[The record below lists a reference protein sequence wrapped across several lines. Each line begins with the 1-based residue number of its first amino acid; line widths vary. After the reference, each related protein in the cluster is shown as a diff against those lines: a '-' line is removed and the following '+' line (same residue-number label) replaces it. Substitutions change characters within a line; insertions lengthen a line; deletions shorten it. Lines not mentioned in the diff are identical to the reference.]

1 MNPNHFRRIDK
12 KFLFGFAALAI
23 AGLCLWRGGLFSAET
38 AAAARTSGSA
48 AGYIS
53 GNTYSR
59 SVGGRSVTYIR
70 YQGVRSQLGSSAL
83 SSLMRAASINDA
95 TEGESVS
102 MEDFAMIVATLVDP
116 YFTSAPG
123 SFVDN
128 FTKKLVEKFGDGASD
143 LAKRLTRYYD
153 DHPVARATLENDY
166 RAEKNSGVNYE
177 NIFQEG
183 TNTELDD
190 ALQQIGSDKITVSQE
205 TADEI
210 AFWLEGTPK
219 GGPITD
225 PAAIAAKLRENGIDP
240 NDVSQLEAYRD
251 AGVNIPQSFIDTAK
265 VKAAAK
271 GTTSGEI
278 GASEIINTYKSGEIA
293 KDEYIELIEGNTDLK
308 YDKKYNNFKDSQ
320 GVVDVLATEVLTGHI
335 VPSDDSPACQVLGGM
350 DPDSPTGM
358 NEGTGLL
365 DSGSTPSSSN
375 PNTNPNPN
383 TNTNTNTNTNVD
395 CASYSYSAWSV
406 CAGGQ
411 QTRTITGQS
420 PAGCTNTSS
429 AILTQPCTVSGDIA
443 CTAYDYS
450 AWSVCA
456 GGQQTRTITGQSP
469 AGCTDTSSAMLT
481 QPCTVSGDIAC
492 TAYDYSAWGACAGGQ
507 QTRTITGQSPSG
519 CTATSSAELVR
530 TCVASCV
537 SYTYSEWSA
546 CVAGRQTRAIVSRSP
561 EGCDAASAMLEQ
573 TCLTPC
579 VSYDYGDWSACVA
592 GQQTRAIISRSPE
605 NCDASS
611 AVFTQPCVAPESPV
625 VENTTNTVQSD
636 SSAALS
642 VITDRP
648 ADCQYN
654 SAGGFSFGTG
664 TDFSATGSYFHNAA
678 LANVTAGE
686 KTYYVICKDKAT
698 GGLSGII
705 KIDFRVEAS
714 ADPDGTC
721 AEFSANDR
729 KNDAQRSWSDTATA
743 DSVYLWQSIRLGREE
758 SFDKVDWY
766 AGYQFTPQRDGRV
779 NQVCGYFKS
788 GSTNKVSIYNGSYNE
803 LASAQISGSDAWKC
817 VDIAPVEIKTDKRY
831 YVIARIEDGPVY
843 LDNKPGMLPRSA
855 TNALVEAGI
864 RQSAAEGAFGNKVI
878 KYDHSIFGLVD
889 VRIAYAPETA
899 TGPIIA
905 SLDPQGAVNTADV
918 RFAVKSVAAADCRFG
933 RDDIGYAQM
942 PYEMSKISDG
952 SFGKKICGLE
962 DGAYTFYVRCRSS
975 AGQEN
980 NFSKTIQFN
989 VAQ

>member
-1 MNPNHFRRIDK
+1 M
-12 KFLFGFAALAI
+12 
-23 AGLCLWRGGLFSAET
+23 
-38 AAAARTSGSA
+38 
-48 AGYIS
+48 
-53 GNTYSR
+53 
-59 SVGGRSVTYIR
+59 
-70 YQGVRSQLGSSAL
+70 
-83 SSLMRAASINDA
+83 
-95 TEGESVS
+95 
-102 MEDFAMIVATLVDP
+102 
-116 YFTSAPG
+116 
-123 SFVDN
+123 
-128 FTKKLVEKFGDGASD
+128 
-143 LAKRLTRYYD
+143 
-153 DHPVARATLENDY
+153 
-166 RAEKNSGVNYE
+166 
-177 NIFQEG
+177 
-183 TNTELDD
+183 
-190 ALQQIGSDKITVSQE
+190 
-205 TADEI
+205 
-210 AFWLEGTPK
+210 
-219 GGPITD
+219 
-225 PAAIAAKLRENGIDP
+225 
-240 NDVSQLEAYRD
+240 
-251 AGVNIPQSFIDTAK
+251 
-265 VKAAAK
+265 
-271 GTTSGEI
+271 
-278 GASEIINTYKSGEIA
+278 
-293 KDEYIELIEGNTDLK
+293 
-308 YDKKYNNFKDSQ
+308 
-320 GVVDVLATEVLTGHI
+320 
-335 VPSDDSPACQVLGGM
+335 
-350 DPDSPTGM
+350 
-358 NEGTGLL
+358 
-365 DSGSTPSSSN
+365 
-375 PNTNPNPN
+375 
-383 TNTNTNTNTNVD
+383 
-395 CASYSYSAWSV
+395 
-406 CAGGQ
+406 
-411 QTRTITGQS
+411 
-420 PAGCTNTSS
+420 
-429 AILTQPCTVSGDIA
+429 
-443 CTAYDYS
+443 
-450 AWSVCA
+450 
-456 GGQQTRTITGQSP
+456 
-469 AGCTDTSSAMLT
+469 
-481 QPCTVSGDIAC
+481 
-492 TAYDYSAWGACAGGQ
+492 
-507 QTRTITGQSPSG
+507 
-519 CTATSSAELVR
+519 R

-537 SYTYSEWSA
+537 SYTYSDWSA
-546 CVAGRQTRAIVSRSP
+546 CADGRQTRTVASRSP

-625 VENTTNTVQSD
+625 VENTTNTVQND

-855 TNALVEAGI
+855 ANALVEAGI

-878 KYDHSIFGLVD
+878 KYDHSVLGLVD
-889 VRIAYAPETA
+889 VRIAYTPETA

-905 SLDPQGAVNTADV
+905 SLSPQGTVNTADV

>member
-1 MNPNHFRRIDK
+1 MNPNRPTDHFRRIDK

-23 AGLCLWRGGLFSAET
+23 AGLCLWQGGLFSAGE
-38 AAAARTSGSA
+38 ADAKTSASSFS
-48 AGYIS
+48 GY
-53 GNTYSR
+53 
-59 SVGGRSVTYIR
+59 VGGNIRRSGGITYIR
-70 YQGVRSQLGSSAL
+70 YTGVRPVSNSPLL
-83 SSLMRAASINDA
+83 SNLMRAAGTIIDG
-95 TEGESVS
+95 EGGWVS
-102 MEDFAMIVATLVDP
+102 EDDYAMIVA
-116 YFTSAPG
+116 A
-123 SFVDN
+123 
-128 FTKKLVEKFGDGASD
+128 
-143 LAKRLTRYYD
+143 
-153 DHPVARATLENDY
+153 
-166 RAEKNSGVNYE
+166 
-177 NIFQEG
+177 
-183 TNTELDD
+183 
-190 ALQQIGSDKITVSQE
+190 
-205 TADEI
+205 
-210 AFWLEGTPK
+210 
-219 GGPITD
+219 
-225 PAAIAAKLRENGIDP
+225 
-240 NDVSQLEAYRD
+240 
-251 AGVNIPQSFIDTAK
+251 
-265 VKAAAK
+265 
-271 GTTSGEI
+271 
-278 GASEIINTYKSGEIA
+278 
-293 KDEYIELIEGNTDLK
+293 
-308 YDKKYNNFKDSQ
+308 
-320 GVVDVLATEVLTGHI
+320 VVDVLFENASGNFLDNFTEKLVASFGSLPEDKGQKLAERLNKYYDTHPEEMKSLGTAFAVAKMKVDSEGQTKEGLMEEYAWGNAIEEGLTTQRYSDEEIKGMGYSDKQTDFIKETLEQHPDWS
-335 VPSDDSPACQVLGGM
+335 VDDEYFYVDRDGNGKRNSGDLVMGGDDGYALTVANETLDGRPTSDPSKSACEWLGDSSM
-350 DPDSPTGM
+350 DPYGSGGI
-358 NEGTGLL
+358 NEEGTGLL
-365 DSGSTPSSSN
+365 GSGTTPPSS
-375 PNTNPNPN
+375 NTNAN
-383 TNTNTNTNTNVD
+383 TNTNTNANVK
-395 CASYSYSAWSV
+395 CTSYNYSAWST

-420 PAGCTNTSS
+420 PAGCTDTSS
-429 AILTQPCTVSGDIA
+429 AILTQTCTVSGNVA

-469 AGCTDTSSAMLT
+469 AGCTDTSSAELT
-481 QPCTVSGDIAC
+481 QTCTVSGNVAC
-492 TAYDYSAWGACAGGQ
+492 TAYNYSAWSVCAGGQ

-519 CTATSSAELVR
+519 CTDTSSAELTQ
-530 TCVASCV
+530 TCTMPAGACV
-537 SYTYSEWSA
+537 SYTYSDWSA
-546 CVAGRQTRAIVSRSP
+546 CADGRQTRTVVSRSP
-561 EGCDAASAMLEQ
+561 EGCDAASAILEQ

-579 VSYDYGDWSACVA
+579 VSYNYGDWSACVA

-625 VENTTNTVQSD
+625 VENTTNAVQSD

-654 SAGGFSFGTG
+654 SAGGFSFGAG

-698 GGLSGII
+698 GGLSEII
-705 KIDFRVEAS
+705 KIDFRVESS
-714 ADPDGTC
+714 AAPDETC
-721 AEFSANDR
+721 AELSANDR
-729 KNDAQRSWSDTATA
+729 KNNAQRSWSDTATA

-766 AGYQFTPQRDGRV
+766 AGYQFTPQRDGRA

-803 LASAQISGSDAWKC
+803 LGGAQISGTGGWKC

-855 TNALVEAGI
+855 ANALVEAGI

-878 KYDHSIFGLVD
+878 KYDHSVLGLVD
-889 VRIAYAPETA
+889 VRIAYTPETA

-905 SLDPQGAVNTADV
+905 SLSPQGTVNTADV
-918 RFAVKSVAAADCRFG
+918 RLAAESSAAADCRFG

-942 PYEMSKISDG
+942 SYEMAEISDG
-952 SFGKKICGLE
+952 SFGKKVCGLE
-962 DGAYTFYVRCRSS
+962 NGAYTFYVRCRSS

>member
-1 MNPNHFRRIDK
+1 MNSNHFRRIDK
-12 KFLFGFAALAI
+12 NFLFGFAALAF
-23 AGLCLWRGGLFSAET
+23 AGLCLWQGGLFSAEN
-38 AAAARTSGSA
+38 ADAARTSSSTS
-48 AGYIS
+48 GYIRA
-53 GNTYSR
+53 NTYSKT
-59 SVGGRSVTYIR
+59 VGTRSVTYIK
-70 YQGVRSQLGSSAL
+70 YQNVRSQLGSSTL
-83 SSLMRAASINDA
+83 SSLMKAASINDA
-95 TEGESVS
+95 TEGELVS

-128 FTKKLVEKFGDGASD
+128 FTKKLVERFGDGASD

-166 RAEKNSGVNYE
+166 RAEKSSGVDYE
-177 NIFQEG
+177 NIFNEG
-183 TNTELDD
+183 TDTKLDD
-190 ALQQIGSDKITVSQE
+190 VIEAIEEGLTTQRYSDEEIKGMGYSDKQTDFIKE
-205 TADEI
+205 T
-210 AFWLEGTPK
+210 LEQHP
-219 GGPITD
+219 D
-225 PAAIAAKLRENGIDP
+225 WSVD
-240 NDVSQLEAYRD
+240 
-251 AGVNIPQSFIDTAK
+251 
-265 VKAAAK
+265 
-271 GTTSGEI
+271 
-278 GASEIINTYKSGEIA
+278 
-293 KDEYIELIEGNTDLK
+293 DEYFYVDRDGNGKRNSGDLVMGGDDGYALTVANETLDGRPTSDPSK
-308 YDKKYNNFKDSQ
+308 SACEWLGDS
-320 GVVDVLATEVLTGHI
+320 
-335 VPSDDSPACQVLGGM
+335 SM
-350 DPDSPTGM
+350 DPYGSGGI
-358 NEGTGLL
+358 NEEGTGLL
-365 DSGSTPSSSN
+365 GSGTTPPSS
-375 PNTNPNPN
+375 NTNAN
-383 TNTNTNTNTNVD
+383 TNTNTNANVK
-395 CASYSYSAWSV
+395 CTSYNYSAWS
-406 CAGGQ
+406 
-411 QTRTITGQS
+411 T
-420 PAGCTNTSS
+420 
-429 AILTQPCTVSGDIA
+429 
-443 CTAYDYS
+443 
-450 AWSVCA
+450 CA

-469 AGCTDTSSAMLT
+469 AGCTDTSSAILT
-481 QPCTVSGDIAC
+481 QTCTVSGNVAC
-492 TAYDYSAWGACAGGQ
+492 TAYDYSAWSVCAAGQ

-519 CTATSSAELVR
+519 CTDTSSAELTQ
-530 TCVASCV
+530 TCTMPAGACV
-537 SYTYSEWSA
+537 SYTYSDWSA
-546 CVAGRQTRAIVSRSP
+546 CADGRQTRTVVSRSP
-561 EGCDAASAMLEQ
+561 EGCDAASAILEQ

-579 VSYDYGDWSACVA
+579 VSYNYGDWSACVA

-625 VENTTNTVQSD
+625 VENTTNAVQSD

-654 SAGGFSFGTG
+654 SAGGFSFGAG

-698 GGLSGII
+698 GGLSEII
-705 KIDFRVEAS
+705 KIDFRVESS
-714 ADPDGTC
+714 AAPDETC
-721 AEFSANDR
+721 AELSANDR
-729 KNDAQRSWSDTATA
+729 KNNAQRSWSDTATA

-766 AGYQFTPQRDGRV
+766 AGYQFTPQRDGRA

-803 LASAQISGSDAWKC
+803 LGGAQISGTGGWKC

-855 TNALVEAGI
+855 ANALVEAGI

-878 KYDHSIFGLVD
+878 KYDHSVLGLVD
-889 VRIAYAPETA
+889 VRIAYTPETA

-905 SLDPQGAVNTADV
+905 SLSPQGTVNTADV
-918 RFAVKSVAAADCRFG
+918 RLAAESSAAADCRFG

-942 PYEMSKISDG
+942 SYEMAEISDG
-952 SFGKKICGLE
+952 SFGKKVCGLE
-962 DGAYTFYVRCRSS
+962 NGAYTFYVRCRSS

>member
-1 MNPNHFRRIDK
+1 MNSNHFRRIDK

-23 AGLCLWRGGLFSAET
+23 AGLCLWQGGLFSAEN
-38 AAAARTSGSA
+38 ADAARTSSSTS
-48 AGYIS
+48 GYIRA
-53 GNTYSR
+53 NTYSKT
-59 SVGGRSVTYIR
+59 VGTRSVTYIK
-70 YQGVRSQLGSSAL
+70 YQNVRSQLGSSTL
-83 SSLMRAASINDA
+83 SSLMKAASINDA
-95 TEGESVS
+95 TEGELVS

-128 FTKKLVEKFGDGASD
+128 FTKKLVERFGDGASD

-166 RAEKNSGVNYE
+166 RAEKSSGVDYE
-177 NIFQEG
+177 NIFNEG
-183 TNTELDD
+183 TDTKLDD
-190 ALQQIGSDKITVSQE
+190 VIEAIEEGLTTQRYSDEEIKGMGYSDKQTDFIKE
-205 TADEI
+205 T
-210 AFWLEGTPK
+210 LEQHP
-219 GGPITD
+219 D
-225 PAAIAAKLRENGIDP
+225 WSVD
-240 NDVSQLEAYRD
+240 
-251 AGVNIPQSFIDTAK
+251 
-265 VKAAAK
+265 
-271 GTTSGEI
+271 
-278 GASEIINTYKSGEIA
+278 
-293 KDEYIELIEGNTDLK
+293 DEYFYVDRDGNGKRNSGDLVMGGDDGYALTVANETLDGRPTSDPSK
-308 YDKKYNNFKDSQ
+308 SACEWLGDS
-320 GVVDVLATEVLTGHI
+320 
-335 VPSDDSPACQVLGGM
+335 SM
-350 DPDSPTGM
+350 DPYGSGGI
-358 NEGTGLL
+358 NEEGTGLL
-365 DSGSTPSSSN
+365 GSGTTPPSS
-375 PNTNPNPN
+375 NTNAN
-383 TNTNTNTNTNVD
+383 TNTNTNANVK
-395 CASYSYSAWSV
+395 CTSYNYSAWST

-420 PAGCTNTSS
+420 PAGCTDTSS
-429 AILTQPCTVSGDIA
+429 AILTQTCTVSGNVA

-469 AGCTDTSSAMLT
+469 AGCTDTSSAELT
-481 QPCTVSGDIAC
+481 QTCTVSGNVAC
-492 TAYDYSAWGACAGGQ
+492 TAYNYSAWSVCAGGQ

-519 CTATSSAELVR
+519 CTDTSSAELTQ
-530 TCVASCV
+530 TCTMPAGACV
-537 SYTYSEWSA
+537 SYTYSDWSA
-546 CVAGRQTRAIVSRSP
+546 CADGRQTRTVVSRSP
-561 EGCDAASAMLEQ
+561 EGCDAASAILEQ

-579 VSYDYGDWSACVA
+579 VSYNYGDWSACVA

-625 VENTTNTVQSD
+625 VENTTNAVQSD

-654 SAGGFSFGTG
+654 SAGGFSFGAG

-698 GGLSGII
+698 GGLSEII
-705 KIDFRVEAS
+705 KIDFRVESS
-714 ADPDGTC
+714 AAPDETC
-721 AEFSANDR
+721 AELSANDR
-729 KNDAQRSWSDTATA
+729 KNNAQRSWSDTATA

-766 AGYQFTPQRDGRV
+766 AGYQFTPQRDGRA

-803 LASAQISGSDAWKC
+803 LGGAQISGTGGWKC

-855 TNALVEAGI
+855 ANALVEAGI

-878 KYDHSIFGLVD
+878 KYDHSVLGLVD
-889 VRIAYAPETA
+889 VRIAYTPETA

-905 SLDPQGAVNTADV
+905 SLSPQGTVNTADV
-918 RFAVKSVAAADCRFG
+918 RLAAESSAAADCRFG

-942 PYEMSKISDG
+942 SYEMAEISDG
-952 SFGKKICGLE
+952 SFGKKVCGLE
-962 DGAYTFYVRCRSS
+962 NGAYTFYVRCRSS

>member
-1 MNPNHFRRIDK
+1 MNSNHFRRIDK

-23 AGLCLWRGGLFSAET
+23 AGLCLWQGGLFSAEN
-38 AAAARTSGSA
+38 ADAARTSSSTS
-48 AGYIS
+48 GYIRA
-53 GNTYSR
+53 NTYSKT
-59 SVGGRSVTYIR
+59 VGTRSVTYIK
-70 YQGVRSQLGSSAL
+70 YQNVRSQLGSSTL
-83 SSLMRAASINDA
+83 SSLMKAASINDA
-95 TEGESVS
+95 TEGELVS

-128 FTKKLVEKFGDGASD
+128 FTKKLVERFGDGASD

-166 RAEKNSGVNYE
+166 RAEKSSGVDYE
-177 NIFQEG
+177 NIFNEG
-183 TNTELDD
+183 TDTKLDD
-190 ALQQIGSDKITVSQE
+190 VIEAIEEGLTTQRYSDEEIKGMGYSDKQTDFIKE
-205 TADEI
+205 T
-210 AFWLEGTPK
+210 LEQHP
-219 GGPITD
+219 D
-225 PAAIAAKLRENGIDP
+225 WSVD
-240 NDVSQLEAYRD
+240 
-251 AGVNIPQSFIDTAK
+251 
-265 VKAAAK
+265 
-271 GTTSGEI
+271 
-278 GASEIINTYKSGEIA
+278 
-293 KDEYIELIEGNTDLK
+293 DEYFYVDRDGNGKRNSGDLVMGGDDGYALTVANETLDGRPTSDPSK
-308 YDKKYNNFKDSQ
+308 SACEWLGDS
-320 GVVDVLATEVLTGHI
+320 
-335 VPSDDSPACQVLGGM
+335 SM
-350 DPDSPTGM
+350 DPYGSGGI
-358 NEGTGLL
+358 NEEGTGLL
-365 DSGSTPSSSN
+365 GSGTTPPSS
-375 PNTNPNPN
+375 NTNAN
-383 TNTNTNTNTNVD
+383 TNTNTNANVK
-395 CASYSYSAWSV
+395 CTSYNYSAWST

-420 PAGCTNTSS
+420 PAGCTDTSS
-429 AILTQPCTVSGDIA
+429 AILTQTCTVSGNVA

-469 AGCTDTSSAMLT
+469 AGCTDTSSAELT
-481 QPCTVSGDIAC
+481 QTCTVSGNVAC
-492 TAYDYSAWGACAGGQ
+492 TAYNYSAWSVCAGGQ

-519 CTATSSAELVR
+519 CTDTSSAELTQ
-530 TCVASCV
+530 TCTMPAGACV
-537 SYTYSEWSA
+537 SYTYSDWSA
-546 CVAGRQTRAIVSRSP
+546 CADGRQTRTVVSRSP
-561 EGCDAASAMLEQ
+561 EGCDAASAILEQ

-579 VSYDYGDWSACVA
+579 VSYNYGDWSACVA

-625 VENTTNTVQSD
+625 VENTTNAVQSD

-654 SAGGFSFGTG
+654 SAGGFSFGAG

-698 GGLSGII
+698 GGLSEII
-705 KIDFRVEAS
+705 KIDFRVESS
-714 ADPDGTC
+714 AAPDETC
-721 AEFSANDR
+721 AELSANDR
-729 KNDAQRSWSDTATA
+729 KNNAQRSWSDTATA

-766 AGYQFTPQRDGRV
+766 AGYQFTPQRDGRA

-803 LASAQISGSDAWKC
+803 LGGAQISGTGGWKC

-855 TNALVEAGI
+855 ANALVEAGI

-878 KYDHSIFGLVD
+878 KYDHSVLGLVD
-889 VRIAYAPETA
+889 VRIAYTPETA

-905 SLDPQGAVNTADV
+905 SLSPQGTVNTADV
-918 RFAVKSVAAADCRFG
+918 RLAAESSAAADCRFG

-942 PYEMSKISDG
+942 PYEMSEISDG
-952 SFGKKICGLE
+952 SFGKKVCGLE
-962 DGAYTFYVRCRSS
+962 NGAYTFYVRCRSS

>member
-1 MNPNHFRRIDK
+1 MNPNHFCRIDK
-12 KFLFGFAALAI
+12 KFLFGFAALAF
-23 AGLCLWRGGLFSAET
+23 AGLCLWQGGLFSAEN
-38 AAAARTSGSA
+38 AAAKTSASSFSDYVGEN
-48 AGYIS
+48 IRMS
-53 GNTYSR
+53 G
-59 SVGGRSVTYIR
+59 GITYIR
-70 YQGVRSQLGSSAL
+70 YTGVRPVSNSPLL
-83 SSLMRAASINDA
+83 SNLMRAAGTIIDG
-95 TEGESVS
+95 EGDWVS
-102 MEDFAMIVATLVDP
+102 EEDYAMIVAAVVDVL
-116 YFTSAPG
+116 FENASG
-123 SFVDN
+123 NFLDN
-128 FTKKLVEKFGDGASD
+128 FTEKLVASFGSLPEDKGQKLAERLNKYYDTHPEEMKSLGTAFAVAKMKVDSGGQTKEELMEEYAWGNAIEEELAAEKYFDEKKVGEINFNLGLVEKGETVEQM
-143 LAKRLTRYYD
+143 LLR
-153 DHPVARATLENDY
+153 
-166 RAEKNSGVNYE
+166 SGVDP
-177 NIFQEG
+177 
-183 TNTELDD
+183 TNAEL
-190 ALQQIGSDKITVSQE
+190 LQAYKNAG
-205 TADEI
+205 AD
-210 AFWLEGTPK
+210 
-219 GGPITD
+219 
-225 PAAIAAKLRENGIDP
+225 
-240 NDVSQLEAYRD
+240 
-251 AGVNIPQSFIDTAK
+251 IPQEFIDTAK

-271 GTTSGEI
+271 GTVSGEI
-278 GASEIINTYKSGEIA
+278 GASEIINTYKSGEIT
-293 KDEYIELIEGNTDLK
+293 KDEYIELMERNTDLK
-308 YDKKYNNFKDSQ
+308 YDNNNFKDSQ
-320 GVVDVLATEVLTGHI
+320 GLVDILATEVLTGHI
-335 VPSDDSPACQVLGGM
+335 VSSDDSPACQGLGGM

-365 DSGSTPSSSN
+365 GSGTTPPSS
-375 PNTNPNPN
+375 NTNAN
-383 TNTNTNTNTNVD
+383 TNTNTNANVK
-395 CASYSYSAWSV
+395 CTSYNYSAWS
-406 CAGGQ
+406 
-411 QTRTITGQS
+411 T
-420 PAGCTNTSS
+420 
-429 AILTQPCTVSGDIA
+429 
-443 CTAYDYS
+443 
-450 AWSVCA
+450 CA

-469 AGCTDTSSAMLT
+469 AGCTDTSSAELT
-481 QPCTVSGDIAC
+481 QTCTVSGNVAC
-492 TAYDYSAWGACAGGQ
+492 TAYDYSAWSVCAAGQ

-519 CTATSSAELVR
+519 CTDTSSAELTQ
-530 TCVASCV
+530 TCTMPAGACV
-537 SYTYSEWSA
+537 SYTYSDWSA
-546 CVAGRQTRAIVSRSP
+546 CADGRQTRTVVSRSP
-561 EGCDAASAMLEQ
+561 EGCDAASAILEQ

-579 VSYDYGDWSACVA
+579 VSYNYGDWSACVA

-611 AVFTQPCVAPESPV
+611 AVFTQPCIAPESPV
-625 VENTTNTVQSD
+625 VENTTNAVQSD

-698 GGLSGII
+698 GGLSEII
-705 KIDFRVEAS
+705 KIDFRVESS
-714 ADPDGTC
+714 AAPDETC
-721 AEFSANDR
+721 AELSANDR
-729 KNDAQRSWSDTATA
+729 KNNAQRSWSDTATA

-766 AGYQFTPQRDGRV
+766 AGYQFTPQRDGRA

-803 LASAQISGSDAWKC
+803 LGSAQISGTGGWKC

-878 KYDHSIFGLVD
+878 KYDHSVLGLVD
-889 VRIAYAPETA
+889 VRIAYTPETA

-905 SLDPQGAVNTADV
+905 SLSPQGTVNTADV
-918 RFAVKSVAAADCRFG
+918 RLAAESSAAADCRFG

-942 PYEMSKISDG
+942 PYEMSEISDG
-952 SFGKKICGLE
+952 SFGKKVCGLE
-962 DGAYTFYVRCRSS
+962 NGAYTFYVRCRSS

>member
-1 MNPNHFRRIDK
+1 MNSNHFCRIDK

-23 AGLCLWRGGLFSAET
+23 AGLCLWQGGLFSAET
-38 AAAARTSGSA
+38 AAAEN
-48 AGYIS
+48 YFS
-53 GNTYSR
+53 GNIKSF
-59 SVGGRSVTYIR
+59 GGTTYIR
-70 YQGVRSQLGSSAL
+70 YTGVRPVSQSPLL
-83 SSLMRAASINDA
+83 SNLMRAAGTIVDG
-95 TEGESVS
+95 EGGWVS
-102 MEDFAMIVATLVDP
+102 EEDYAMIVAAVVDVL
-116 YFTSAPG
+116 FENASG
-123 SFVDN
+123 NFLDN
-128 FTKKLVEKFGDGASD
+128 FTEKLVASFGEDKGQK
-143 LAKRLTRYYD
+143 LAERLNGYYD
-153 DHPVARATLENDY
+153 TNPEEMKSLGTAFAVAKMKVD
-166 RAEKNSGVNYE
+166 S
-177 NIFQEG
+177 EG
-183 TNTELDD
+183 QTKEGLIEEYAWGNAIEEEL
-190 ALQQIGSDKITVSQE
+190 
-205 TADEI
+205 
-210 AFWLEGTPK
+210 
-219 GGPITD
+219 
-225 PAAIAAKLRENGIDP
+225 
-240 NDVSQLEAYRD
+240 
-251 AGVNIPQSFIDTAK
+251 
-265 VKAAAK
+265 AAK
-271 GTTSGEI
+271 GTASGEI
-278 GASEIINTYKSGEIA
+278 SASEIINAYKSGEIT
-293 KDEYIELIEGNTDLK
+293 KDEYIELMERNTDLK
-308 YDKKYNNFKDSQ
+308 YDNNNFKDSQ
-320 GVVDVLATEVLTGHI
+320 GLVDILATEVLTGHI
-335 VPSDDSPACQVLGGM
+335 VSSDDSPACQGLGGM
-350 DPDSPTGM
+350 DPDSPTGI
-358 NEGTGLL
+358 NEEGTGLL
-365 DSGSTPSSSN
+365 GSGATPSSSN
-375 PNTNPNPN
+375 TNA
-383 TNTNTNTNTNVD
+383 NTNTNTNTNVK
-395 CASYSYSAWSV
+395 CTSYTYSAWSV
-406 CAGGQ
+406 CASGQ
-411 QTRTITGQS
+411 QARTITAQS
-420 PAGCTNTSS
+420 PAGCTDTSS
-429 AILTQPCTVSGDIA
+429 AMLTQPCTVSGDIA

-492 TAYDYSAWGACAGGQ
+492 TAYDYSAWSVCAAGQ

-519 CTATSSAELVR
+519 CTDTSSAELTQ
-530 TCVASCV
+530 TCTMPAGACV
-537 SYTYSEWSA
+537 SYTYSDWSA
-546 CVAGRQTRAIVSRSP
+546 CADGRQTRTVVSRSP
-561 EGCDAASAMLEQ
+561 EGCDAASAILEQ

-579 VSYDYGDWSACVA
+579 VSYNYGDWSACVA

-705 KIDFRVEAS
+705 KIDFRVESS
-714 ADPDGTC
+714 AAPDETC
-721 AEFSANDR
+721 AELSANDR
-729 KNDAQRSWSDTATA
+729 KNNAQRSWSDTATA

>member
-1 MNPNHFRRIDK
+1 M
-12 KFLFGFAALAI
+12 
-23 AGLCLWRGGLFSAET
+23 
-38 AAAARTSGSA
+38 
-48 AGYIS
+48 
-53 GNTYSR
+53 
-59 SVGGRSVTYIR
+59 
-70 YQGVRSQLGSSAL
+70 
-83 SSLMRAASINDA
+83 SSLMKAASINDA
-95 TEGESVS
+95 TEGELVS

-128 FTKKLVEKFGDGASD
+128 FTKKLVERFGDGASD

-166 RAEKNSGVNYE
+166 RAEKSSGVDYE
-177 NIFQEG
+177 NIFNEG
-183 TNTELDD
+183 TDTKLDD
-190 ALQQIGSDKITVSQE
+190 VIEAIEEGLTTQRYSDEEIKGMGYSDKQTDFIKE
-205 TADEI
+205 T
-210 AFWLEGTPK
+210 LEQHP
-219 GGPITD
+219 D
-225 PAAIAAKLRENGIDP
+225 WSVD
-240 NDVSQLEAYRD
+240 
-251 AGVNIPQSFIDTAK
+251 
-265 VKAAAK
+265 
-271 GTTSGEI
+271 
-278 GASEIINTYKSGEIA
+278 
-293 KDEYIELIEGNTDLK
+293 DEYFYVDRDGNGKRNSGDLVMGGDDGYALTVANETLDGRPTSDPSK
-308 YDKKYNNFKDSQ
+308 SACEWLGDS
-320 GVVDVLATEVLTGHI
+320 
-335 VPSDDSPACQVLGGM
+335 SM
-350 DPDSPTGM
+350 DPYGSGGI
-358 NEGTGLL
+358 NEEGTGLL
-365 DSGSTPSSSN
+365 GSGTTPPSS
-375 PNTNPNPN
+375 NTNAN
-383 TNTNTNTNTNVD
+383 TNTNTNANVK
-395 CASYSYSAWSV
+395 CTSYNYSAWS
-406 CAGGQ
+406 
-411 QTRTITGQS
+411 T
-420 PAGCTNTSS
+420 
-429 AILTQPCTVSGDIA
+429 
-443 CTAYDYS
+443 
-450 AWSVCA
+450 CA

-469 AGCTDTSSAMLT
+469 AGCTDTSSAELT
-481 QPCTVSGDIAC
+481 QTCTVSGNVAC
-492 TAYDYSAWGACAGGQ
+492 TAYNYSAWSVCAGGQ

-519 CTATSSAELVR
+519 CTDTSSAELTQ
-530 TCVASCV
+530 TCTMPAGACV
-537 SYTYSEWSA
+537 SYTYSDWSA
-546 CVAGRQTRAIVSRSP
+546 CADGRQTRTVVSRSP
-561 EGCDAASAMLEQ
+561 EGCDAASAILEQ

-579 VSYDYGDWSACVA
+579 VSYNYGDWSACVA

-625 VENTTNTVQSD
+625 VENTTNAVQSD

-654 SAGGFSFGTG
+654 SAGGFSFGAG

-698 GGLSGII
+698 GGLSEII
-705 KIDFRVEAS
+705 KIDFRVESS
-714 ADPDGTC
+714 AAPDETC
-721 AEFSANDR
+721 AELSANDR
-729 KNDAQRSWSDTATA
+729 KNNAQRSWSDTATA

-766 AGYQFTPQRDGRV
+766 AGYQFTPQRDGRA

-803 LASAQISGSDAWKC
+803 LGGAQISGTGGWKC

-855 TNALVEAGI
+855 ANALVEAGI

-878 KYDHSIFGLVD
+878 KYDHSVLGLVD
-889 VRIAYAPETA
+889 VRIAYTPETA

-905 SLDPQGAVNTADV
+905 SLSPQGTVNTADV
-918 RFAVKSVAAADCRFG
+918 RLAAESSAAADCRFG

-942 PYEMSKISDG
+942 PYEMSEISDG
-952 SFGKKICGLE
+952 SFGKKVCGLE
-962 DGAYTFYVRCRSS
+962 NGAYTFYVRCRSS